1 MDSLSSDVGGQ
12 SLSENEDLQSRFVHL
27 LGNMDSSEASISTR
41 GDSYQ
46 QLEDSFDTYTEVT
59 RTRTVREVEEPVDD
73 LKSQILL
80 LLHEL
85 DEARDLARIHEE
97 RFKELQG
104 VLEEE
109 RLASAHQAEI
119 FSKQIQRLQAQLRSV
134 QEELDSLEEEKESE
148 LLEVREELRLAL
160 QEIVIQ
166 RQVAEEAAAEREN
179 DIATMQ
185 EELCRVRAKL
195 EHLRRTTEEYE
206 LEIIT
211 LRAEIEVKK
220 LATLE
225 KQKEAR
231 VEREQVSQLQD
242 KIKPLQNECQRLAT
256 ECQVLQDSNERL
268 KQQLQQLEEHQHRA
282 ERRNLFGTFDAETQ
296 YSGASETKIEIAAAE
311 KSNVEPAPANE
322 GKDFISPPQEGH
334 LDDAGEPNNSLEMSI
349 LREQLQSAE
358 STIKSV
364 ETERTELLHELKGL
378 EQQYKNSQKERE
390 ELEAELSRCKEEL
403 QKQKE
408 SASQDPPA
416 GWSSIMMLATTAIA
430 LVIITGITRV
440 IAGQKNICPQ
450 H

>member
-1 MDSLSSDVGGQ
+1 
-12 SLSENEDLQSRFVHL
+12 
-27 LGNMDSSEASISTR
+27 MDSSEASISTR

-225 KQKEAR
+225 KQKEAD
-231 VEREQVSQLQD
+231 LTH
-242 KIKPLQNECQRLAT
+242 LGNECQRLAT

-268 KQQLQQLEEHQHRA
+268 KQQLQQLEEHQHSRA
-282 ERRNLFGTFDAETQ
+282 TSTFDAETQ

>member
-1 MDSLSSDVGGQ
+1 
-12 SLSENEDLQSRFVHL
+12 
-27 LGNMDSSEASISTR
+27 MDSSEASISTR

-211 LRAEIEVKK
+211 LRAEIELPV
-220 LATLE
+220 LAAPT
-225 KQKEAR
+225 
-231 VEREQVSQLQD
+231 SQIPSVLTGRFD
-242 KIKPLQNECQRLAT
+242 SFRNECQRLAT

-268 KQQLQQLEEHQHRA
+268 KQQLQQLEEHQHRLLVPLPPSFFNFFCNMEGDSLQIRA
-282 ERRNLFGTFDAETQ
+282 DGISTGDDPPSHPVRR
-296 YSGASETKIEIAAAE
+296 
-311 KSNVEPAPANE
+311 V
-322 GKDFISPPQEGH
+322 ISPPQEGH

-364 ETERTELLHELKGL
+364 ETEQEELLHELKGL

-408 SASQDPPA
+408 SASQ
-416 GWSSIMMLATTAIA
+416 A
-430 LVIITGITRV
+430 LLL
-440 IAGQKNICPQ
+440 
-450 H
+450 